1 MSARKIRAL
10 LKKKGIKAESITFQ
24 RSCPV
29 PEGYASGYDLEF
41 SDETVDKLFDVG
53 FHNIDSFM
61 EFGALEE
68 VETWIK
74 SIPIKDE
81 TS

>member
-1 MSARKIRAL
+1 MSARKIRGL

-41 SDETVDKLFDVG
+41 SDETVDKLFDAG
-53 FHNIDSFM
+53 FHNIETCM
-61 EFGALEE
+61 EFGGLEE
-68 VETWIK
+68 VKMWID
-74 SIPIKDE
+74 SIDAE
-81 TS
+81 GNE